1 MSWSY
6 GAVHEKG
13 LILKEDDFKKLLK
26 LSNSFKEK
34 YELDND
40 DIDSMY
46 GGDLQ
51 DYAYDFDMYD
61 CYVTVCDLN
70 KLVGFASNGEA
81 QYDDI
86 ETIEDENIFV
96 MWLKKDNLLN
106 SYSGYD
112 EIVKEIENKV
122 VEKFGISLEVIEK
135 ELGKDFIKDRIG
147 LATGFFSDR

>member
-13 LILKEDDFKKLLK
+13 LILKENDFKKLLK

-34 YELDND
+34 YELANE
-40 DIDSMY
+40 DIDDMY

-61 CYVTVCDLN
+61 CYVTICDLN

-112 EIVKEIENKV
+112 EIVKEIENKI
-122 VEKFGISLEVIEK
+122 VEKFGVGLEVIEK

>member
-13 LILKEDDFKKLLK
+13 LILKENDFKKLLK

-34 YELDND
+34 YELENE
-40 DIDSMY
+40 DIDDMY

-51 DYAYDFDMYD
+51 DYAYDFEMYD

-70 KLVGFASNGEA
+70 KLVGFYDNGEA
-81 QYDDI
+81 QYDNI
-86 ETIEDENIFV
+86 GTIEDENIFV

-122 VEKFGISLEVIEK
+122 VEKFGVSLEVIEK

>member
-13 LILKEDDFKKLLK
+13 LILKENDFKKLLK

-51 DYAYDFDMYD
+51 DYAYDFDIYD
-61 CYVTVCDLN
+61 CRCVQSRGTLSAILQ
-70 KLVGFASNGEA
+70 LVN
-81 QYDDI
+81 
-86 ETIEDENIFV
+86 
-96 MWLKKDNLLN
+96 
-106 SYSGYD
+106 
-112 EIVKEIENKV
+112 
-122 VEKFGISLEVIEK
+122 ISL
-135 ELGKDFIKDRIG
+135 DFIVVKSERKFIIFHMSY
-147 LATGFFSDR
+147 LLPP

>member
-13 LILKEDDFKKLLK
+13 LILKENDFKKLLK
-26 LSNSFKEK
+26 LSNSFKED
-34 YELDND
+34 YELANE
-40 DIDSMY
+40 DIDDMY

-51 DYAYDFDMYD
+51 DYAYDFEMYD

-70 KLVGFASNGEA
+70 KLVGFYDNGEA
-81 QYDDI
+81 QYDNI

-112 EIVKEIENKV
+112 EIVKEIENNI
-122 VEKFGISLEVIEK
+122 VEKFGVGLEVIEK
-135 ELGKDFIKDRIG
+135 ELGKDFIKDKIG

>member
-13 LILKEDDFKKLLK
+13 LILKENDFKKLLK

-34 YELDND
+34 YELANE
-40 DIDSMY
+40 DIDDMY

-61 CYVTVCDLN
+61 CYVTICDLN

-81 QYDDI
+81 QYDNI
-86 ETIEDENIFV
+86 ETIEDENVFV

-112 EIVKEIENKV
+112 EIVKEIENKII
-122 VEKFGISLEVIEK
+122 EKFGISLEVIEK
-135 ELGKDFIKDRIG
+135 ELGKDFIKDKIG

>member
-26 LSNSFKEK
+26 LSNSFKED

-51 DYAYDFDMYD
+51 DYADDFGMYS

-70 KLVGFASNGEA
+70 KLVGFYDNGEA
-81 QYDDI
+81 QYDNI

-112 EIVKEIENKV
+112 EIVKEIENKI

>member
-13 LILKEDDFKKLLK
+13 LILKENDFKNLLK
-26 LSNSFKEK
+26 LSNKFKEE
-34 YELDND
+34 YELENE
-40 DIDSMY
+40 DIDDMY

-51 DYAYDFDMYD
+51 DYTDDFGMYS
-61 CYVTVCDLN
+61 CYVTVCDIN
-70 KLVGFASNGEA
+70 KLVGFYDNGEG
-81 QYDDI
+81 QYDNID
-86 ETIEDENIFV
+86 TIEEENIFV

-122 VEKFGISLEVIEK
+122 VEYFGIDKETIEK

>member
-26 LSNSFKEK
+26 LSNSFKEEW
-34 YELDND
+34 ELDND
-40 DIDSMY
+40 DIDDMY

-61 CYVTVCDLN
+61 CYVTICDLN

-106 SYSGYD
+106 SYSDYD
-112 EIVKEIENKV
+112 EIVKEIENKI
-122 VEKFGISLEVIEK
+122 VEKFGVGLEVIEK

>member
-13 LILKEDDFKKLLK
+13 LILKENDFKNLLK

-40 DIDSMY
+40 DIDNMY

-61 CYVTVCDLN
+61 CYVTICDLN
-70 KLVGFASNGEA
+70 KLVGFATNGEA
-81 QYDDI
+81 QYDNI

-135 ELGKDFIKDRIG
+135 ELGKDFIKDKVG

>member
-13 LILKEDDFKKLLK
+13 LILKENDFKSLLK
-26 LSNSFKEK
+26 LSKIFKLEN
-34 YELDND
+34 EVEDTEID
-40 DIDSMY
+40 DMY

-51 DYAYDFDMYD
+51 DYTDDFGMYS
-61 CYVTVCDLN
+61 CYVTVCDIN
-70 KLVGFASNGEA
+70 KLVGFYDNGEA
-81 QYDDI
+81 QYDNI
-86 ETIEDENIFV
+86 ETIEEENIFV

-122 VEKFGISLEVIEK
+122 VEYFGINKETIEK
-135 ELGKDFIKDRIG
+135 KLGKDFIKDRIG

>member
-13 LILKEDDFKKLLK
+13 LILKENDFKNLLK

-40 DIDSMY
+40 DIDNMY

-61 CYVTVCDLN
+61 CYVTICDLN

-81 QYDDI
+81 QYDSI

-112 EIVKEIENKV
+112 EIVKEIENKI
-122 VEKFGISLEVIEK
+122 VEKFGVSLEVIEK

>member
-1 MSWSY
+1 
-6 GAVHEKG
+6 
-13 LILKEDDFKKLLK
+13 
-26 LSNSFKEK
+26 
-34 YELDND
+34 
-40 DIDSMY
+40 MY

-51 DYAYDFDMYD
+51 DYADDFGMYD

-70 KLVGFASNGEA
+70 KLVGFYDNGEA
-81 QYDDI
+81 QYDNI

-106 SYSGYD
+106 SYNGYD
-112 EIVKEIENKV
+112 EIVKEIENKI

>member
-13 LILKEDDFKKLLK
+13 LILKENDFKKLLK

-34 YELDND
+34 YELANE
-40 DIDSMY
+40 DIDDMY

-51 DYAYDFDMYD
+51 DYAYDFEMYD

-70 KLVGFASNGEA
+70 KLVGFYDNGEA
-81 QYDDI
+81 QYDNI

-122 VEKFGISLEVIEK
+122 VEKFGVSLEVIEK

>member
-26 LSNSFKEK
+26 LSNSFKED

-61 CYVTVCDLN
+61 CYVTICDLN

-81 QYDDI
+81 QYDNI

-112 EIVKEIENKV
+112 EIVKEIENK
-122 VEKFGISLEVIEK
+122 IIEK
-135 ELGKDFIKDRIG
+135 ELGKNFIKDRIG

>member
-13 LILKEDDFKKLLK
+13 LILKENDFKKLLK

-34 YELDND
+34 YELANE
-40 DIDSMY
+40 DIDDMY

-61 CYVTVCDLN
+61 CYVTVCDIN
-70 KLVGFASNGEA
+70 KLVGFSTNGEA
-81 QYDDI
+81 QYDNI

-96 MWLKKDNLLN
+96 MRKKKDNLLN

-112 EIVKEIENKV
+112 EIVKEIENNI
-122 VEKFGISLEVIEK
+122 VEKFGVGLEVIEK

>member
-13 LILKEDDFKKLLK
+13 LILKENDFKKLLK

-34 YELDND
+34 YELANE
-40 DIDSMY
+40 DIDDMY

-51 DYAYDFDMYD
+51 DYVDDFGMYD

-70 KLVGFASNGEA
+70 KLVGFYDNGEA
-81 QYDDI
+81 QYDNI

-112 EIVKEIENKV
+112 EIVKEIENNI
-122 VEKFGISLEVIEK
+122 VEKFGVGLEVIEK
-135 ELGKDFIKDRIG
+135 ELGKDFIKDKIG

>member
-61 CYVTVCDLN
+61 CYVTICDLN

-81 QYDDI
+81 QYDNI

-112 EIVKEIENKV
+112 EIVKEIENKII
-122 VEKFGISLEVIEK
+122 EKFGISLEVIEK
-135 ELGKDFIKDRIG
+135 ELGKDFIKDKIG

>member
-34 YELDND
+34 YELANE
-40 DIDSMY
+40 DIDDMY

-61 CYVTVCDLN
+61 CYVTICDLN

-81 QYDDI
+81 QYDNI

-112 EIVKEIENKV
+112 EIVKEIENKI

-135 ELGKDFIKDRIG
+135 ELGKDFIKDKIG

>member
-13 LILKEDDFKKLLK
+13 LILKENDFKSLLK
-26 LSNSFKEK
+26 LSKIFKLEN
-34 YELDND
+34 EVEDTEID
-40 DIDSMY
+40 DMY

-51 DYAYDFDMYD
+51 DYADDFGMYS

-70 KLVGFASNGEA
+70 KLVGFYDNGEA
-81 QYDDI
+81 QYDNI
-86 ETIEDENIFV
+86 ETIEEENIFV
-96 MWLKKDNLLN
+96 MWLKKDSLLN

-122 VEKFGISLEVIEK
+122 VEYFGIDKETIEK
-135 ELGKDFIKDRIG
+135 KLGKDFIKDRIG

>member
-13 LILKEDDFKKLLK
+13 LILKENDFKSLLK
-26 LSNSFKEK
+26 LSKIFKLEN
-34 YELDND
+34 EVEDTEID
-40 DIDSMY
+40 DMY

-51 DYAYDFDMYD
+51 DYTDDFGMYD

-70 KLVGFASNGEA
+70 KLVGFYDNGEA
-81 QYDDI
+81 QYDNI

-106 SYSGYD
+106 SYNGYD
-112 EIVKEIENKV
+112 EIVKEIENKII
-122 VEKFGISLEVIEK
+122 EKFGISLEVIEK
-135 ELGKDFIKDRIG
+135 ELGKDFIKNKIG

>member
-13 LILKEDDFKKLLK
+13 LILKENDFKKLLK

-34 YELDND
+34 YELANE
-40 DIDSMY
+40 DIDDMY

-51 DYAYDFDMYD
+51 DYADDFGMYD
-61 CYVTVCDLN
+61 CYGTVCDLN
-70 KLVGFASNGEA
+70 KLVGFYDNGEA
-81 QYDDI
+81 QYDNI

-122 VEKFGISLEVIEK
+122 VEKFGVSLEVIEK

>member
-13 LILKEDDFKKLLK
+13 LILKENDFKKLLK
-26 LSNSFKEK
+26 LSNSFKED
-34 YELDND
+34 YELANE
-40 DIDSMY
+40 DIDDMY

-61 CYVTVCDLN
+61 CYVTICDLN

-81 QYDDI
+81 QYDSI

-112 EIVKEIENKV
+112 EIVKEIENNI
-122 VEKFGISLEVIEK
+122 VEKFGVGLEVIEK
-135 ELGKDFIKDRIG
+135 ELGKDFIKDKIG

>member
-13 LILKEDDFKKLLK
+13 LILKENDFKNLLK
-26 LSNSFKEK
+26 LSKIFKLEN
-34 YELDND
+34 EVEDTEID
-40 DIDSMY
+40 DMY

-51 DYAYDFDMYD
+51 DYADDFGMY
-61 CYVTVCDLN
+61 CVYVSVCDIN
-70 KLVGFASNGEA
+70 KLVGFYDNGEA
-81 QYDDI
+81 QYDNID
-86 ETIEDENIFV
+86 TIEEENIFV

-122 VEKFGISLEVIEK
+122 VEKFGISLEIIEK

>member
-13 LILKEDDFKKLLK
+13 LILKENDFKKLLK
-26 LSNSFKEK
+26 LSNSFKED
-34 YELDND
+34 YELANE
-40 DIDSMY
+40 DIDDMY

-61 CYVTVCDLN
+61 CYVTICDLN

-81 QYDDI
+81 QYDSI

-112 EIVKEIENKV
+112 EIVKEIENKI
-122 VEKFGISLEVIEK
+122 VEKFGVSLEVIEK

>member
-13 LILKEDDFKKLLK
+13 LILKENDFKKLLK

-40 DIDSMY
+40 DIDDMY

-51 DYAYDFDMYD
+51 DYTDDLGMYN
-61 CYVTVCDLN
+61 CYVTICDLN
-70 KLVGFASNGEA
+70 KLVGFYDNGEA
-81 QYDDI
+81 QYDNI

-96 MWLKKDNLLN
+96 MWLNKDNLLN
-106 SYSGYD
+106 SYNGYD

-122 VEKFGISLEVIEK
+122 VEKFGISLEIIEK

>member
-13 LILKEDDFKKLLK
+13 LILKENDFKKLLK

-34 YELDND
+34 YELAND

-61 CYVTVCDLN
+61 CYVTICDLN

-81 QYDDI
+81 QYDNI

-112 EIVKEIENKV
+112 EIVKEIENKII
-122 VEKFGISLEVIEK
+122 EKFGISLEVIEK

>member
-13 LILKEDDFKKLLK
+13 LILKENDFKKLLK

-34 YELDND
+34 YELANE
-40 DIDSMY
+40 DIDDMY

-61 CYVTVCDLN
+61 CYVTICDLN

-81 QYDDI
+81 QYDNI
-86 ETIEDENIFV
+86 ETIEDENVFV

-112 EIVKEIENKV
+112 EIVKEIENNI
-122 VEKFGISLEVIEK
+122 VEKFGINKETIEK

>member
-26 LSNSFKEK
+26 LSNSFKED

-61 CYVTVCDLN
+61 CYVTVCDIN
-70 KLVGFASNGEA
+70 KLVGFSTNGEA
-81 QYDDI
+81 QYDNI

-106 SYSGYD
+106 GYNGYD
-112 EIVKEIENKV
+112 EIIKEIENKV
-122 VEKFGISLEVIEK
+122 VEKFGVGLEVIEK